1 MAFIEKSAHQIT
13 CNFVALEGKFCSA
26 CGAESNI
33 VATVF
38 AALVRGS
45 VLKSKNGEVLG
56 AEELLHFSIRQQY
69 KQYIGFINT

>member
-1 MAFIEKSAHQIT
+1 MAFIEKSALIRWHTTHQIT

-26 CGAESNI
+26 CGAESNV

-45 VLKSKNGEVLG
+45 VLKSKNGEVIAG
-56 AEELLHFSIRQQY
+56 C
-69 KQYIGFINT
+69 